1 MIGGKVRTA
10 ESPREGGKR
19 VGSDQGAKGRV
30 GTACDWWGEKG
41 PVVGDKK
48 EVARCER
55 LSGCVRPQ
63 HSGESLGSG
72 QAELTPD

>member
-1 MIGGKVRTA
+1 MGRKVKRTA

-19 VGSDQGAKGRV
+19 VGSDQGAKGGV
-30 GTACDWWGEKG
+30 GTACDWWGQKG

-55 LSGCVRPQ
+55 LSGCVRLQ

-72 QAELTPD
+72 AGRDDP